1 MKREPFDY
9 RPVCVGLLVKKII
22 IPLLMIFKMSCV
34 LPAGSPPSTVDRLL
48 SERPAIR
55 RESVTKTKAAL
66 ESHYRGNLLHLFAM
80 HGRANVVREL
90 VRRRLDVDALDE
102 GGQTALHWAAR
113 TGREECA
120 RILLEAGAGINSRN
134 GYGNT
139 PLHLAVLYGHE
150 ACVAL
155 LLQQGADYS
164 IENIAGERPI
174 ILADRFRYRGIFM
187 LLSMRA
193 DNDRLQK
200 Q

>member
-1 MKREPFDY
+1 
-9 RPVCVGLLVKKII
+9 
-22 IPLLMIFKMSCV
+22 MIFKISDV
-34 LPAGSPPSTVDRLL
+34 LPAGSPPSTVDRLV
-48 SERPAIR
+48 SEYSEMKKISAK
-55 RESVTKTKAAL
+55 KTKAAL

-80 HGRANVVREL
+80 HSRANMVREL
-90 VRRRLDVDALDE
+90 VCRHLDVDAFDE
-102 GGQTALHWAAR
+102 SGQTALHWAAR

-187 LLSMRA
+187 LLFMRE
-193 DNDRLQK
+193 DNDRLKK